1 MKATEMLKQVKDL
14 LGMDVKEEVV
24 LSEVV
29 EETVEATEAT
39 VEEKSVD
46 LTEESAESETTEE
59 TLSEDQVE
67 TNVELATMQL
77 ENGTTVEA
85 EAFEAGN
92 EIFIV
97 TEDEKVALPVGNYT
111 LEDSTELVVE
121 EEGIIASIGAAE
133 TEEVEAAADYATKEE
148 LAEVKKAV
156 EDIVTMIEELG
167 YGKKDENMASEEKED
182 TKEELSEVEKVKHNP
197 ETEEKPDTI
206 LYAQRRPLGT
216 LDRVFQTISKFNN

>member
-1 MKATEMLKQVKDL
+1 MLKQVKDL
-14 LGMDVKEEVV
+14 LGMEAKEEVV
-24 LSEVV
+24 LSEEVV
-29 EETVEATEAT
+29 EETVESTEET
-39 VEEKSVD
+39 QGETQVE
-46 LTEESAESETTEE
+46 LTEETTETPEATEE
-59 TLSEDQVE
+59 TLSEESVE
-67 TNVELATMQL
+67 EKVELATMQL

-97 TEDEKVALPVGNYT
+97 TEDERVALPVGNYT

-133 TEEVEAAADYATKEE
+133 AEETEEVEAAAEYATKEE

-167 YGKKDENMASEEKED
+167 YGKKDEEMASEESKEN
-182 TKEELSEVEKVKHNP
+182 LSEVEKVKHNP
-197 ETEEKPDTI
+197 ESEEKTEMN
-206 LYAQRRPLGT
+206 LYAQKRPENT
-216 LDRVFQTISKFNN
+216 LDRVMKTISNFN

>member
-1 MKATEMLKQVKDL
+1 MLKQVKDL
-14 LGMDVKEEVV
+14 LGMEAKEEVV
-24 LSEVV
+24 LSEEVV
-29 EETVEATEAT
+29 EETVESTEET
-39 VEEKSVD
+39 QGETQVE
-46 LTEESAESETTEE
+46 LTEETTETPEATEE
-59 TLSEDQVE
+59 TLSEESVE
-67 TNVELATMQL
+67 EKVELATAQL

-97 TEDEKVALPVGNYT
+97 TEDERVALPVGNYT

-133 TEEVEAAADYATKEE
+133 TEETEEVEAAAEYATKEE

-167 YGKKDENMASEEKED
+167 YGKKDEEMASEESKEN
-182 TKEELSEVEKVKHNP
+182 LSEVEKVKHNP
-197 ETEEKPDTI
+197 ESEEKTEMN
-206 LYAQRRPLGT
+206 LYAQKRPENT
-216 LDRVFQTISKFNN
+216 LDRVMKTISNFN